1 MRPTHPET
9 IELRQLRG
17 KIERWARELGFQSL
31 GISDGQ
37 LTQAESHLLEWLGRG
52 YHGTMAYM
60 SRHGSART
68 RPHELVPGTVRI
80 ISVRMDYRPE
90 DVETSLAGLADLRNG
105 YVARYAVGRDYHR
118 LMRRRLQRL
127 ADRITNAIGPFLYR
141 AFTDSAPVM
150 EKPLASNA
158 GLGWIGKHTNLI
170 NKSAGSFFFIGEV

>member
-1 MRPTHPET
+1 MRPTHPEN

-31 GISDGQ
+31 GVSDGQ
-37 LTQAESHLLEWLGRG
+37 LMQAESHLVEWLARG
-52 YHGTMAYM
+52 YQGTMGYM

-68 RPHELVPGTVRI
+68 RPHELVPGTLRI
-80 ISVRMDYRPE
+80 VSVRMDYRPE
-90 DVETSLAGLADLRNG
+90 DVETSLAVLQDLRNG

-127 ADRITNAIGPFLYR
+127 ADRITDAIGPFLYR

-150 EKPLASNA
+150 EKPLASHA

-170 NKSAGSFFFIGEV
+170 NKNVSKLLPF